1 MMRKVDG
8 VDAEA
13 GGDMVA
19 EVGGMGSAE
28 EGGMGDGDWSML
40 FYYVFFLIFLLS
52 ISLLLNSLHSAG
64 VLCSVGR

>member
-13 GGDMVA
+13 GGGMVA

-40 FYYVFFLIFLLS
+40 FYYVFFSRF
-52 ISLLLNSLHSAG
+52 
-64 VLCSVGR
+64 SVVYFFIA